1 MKHASAM
8 RGNGWWPTIASRL
21 SSLNTCFPVCLD
33 TSFKVFGVELGPE
46 SSARRSSSAGFRS
59 RAPGRASAVVHLHA
73 LLAPEQLH
81 PFSAQS
87 LTDLPLVSAHVE
99 LALAIH
105 LQHPGASRVLPRRRL
120 RIVALAARPPSDWLT
135 LPSPALRAAAGGCVP
150 SGTRPPLLR
159 IVSWHS
165 QPRQRP
171 LQLAVKVL
179 HLALRMP
186 HPAPVRTDPLPHQPQ
201 RQRRQPLRRAPTPP
215 RHAMV
220 HQHRLRHPQRQNPLS
235 NCSRT
240 YSTRALPSA
249 CNNPHPVAAVIVQ
262 HRQWTDRLL
271 PAQPAF
277 EVHLPQLIGLA
288 ASKRSTAGGWR
299 SSGCTRPRRNRMRW
313 MVLWVR
319 LTLWP
324 CNSTRNLR
332 APQSG

>member
-150 SGTRPPLLR
+150 SGTRPA
-159 IVSWHS
+159 IATHS
-165 QPRQRP
+165 VVAFPAASAPAATRRESAP
-171 LQLAVKVL
+171 PCPADAAPGSSANRSLASSTTATTASAPAASA
-179 HLALRMP
+179 HSTTARHGP
-186 HPAPVRTDPLPHQPQ
+186 STSPPAP
-201 RQRRQPLRRAPTPP
+201 
-215 RHAMV
+215 
-220 HQHRLRHPQRQNPLS
+220 
-235 NCSRT
+235 
-240 YSTRALPSA
+240 
-249 CNNPHPVAAVIVQ
+249 AA
-262 HRQWTDRLL
+262 
-271 PAQPAF
+271 AKPAF
-277 EVHLPQLIGLA
+277 
-288 ASKRSTAGGWR
+288 
-299 SSGCTRPRRNRMRW
+299 
-313 MVLWVR
+313 
-319 LTLWP
+319 
-324 CNSTRNLR
+324 
-332 APQSG
+332 